1 MIGDDGGKGSWEA
14 KAKRIGVSMRRHVKT
29 LAFLTFNSELLSL
42 GATRT

>member
-1 MIGDDGGKGSWEA
+1 MTADDAGKGSWEA
-14 KAKRIGVSMRRHVKT
+14 KAKRIGVSMKHHVKT